1 MQYCHQFSLSILQM
15 LSYLLVYLS
24 LKISVSQAVY
34 LVGVNLPLFAF
45 LLRRKGFKRNKIT
58 KNFR

>member
-1 MQYCHQFSLSILQM
+1 MQYCLQFSLSILQM

-45 LLRRKGFKRNKIT
+45 LLRRKGF
-58 KNFR
+58 